1 MGVPAQFSFLWQRWP
16 SRMHIYGSVAPQLE
30 GCKIELFWPID
41 NTYDE
46 APERKNIALLV
57 L

>member
-1 MGVPAQFSFLWQRWP
+1 MGVPAEFSFLWQRWP
-16 SRMHIYGSVAPQLE
+16 SRMHICGSVAPQLE

>member
-1 MGVPAQFSFLWQRWP
+1 
-16 SRMHIYGSVAPQLE
+16 MHIYGSVAPQLE
-30 GCKIELFWPID
+30 GCKIELFWPVD
-41 NTYDE
+41 NTNDE